1 MAKNTMLLMLI
12 SAIGV
17 VLSFAKESIVAYFF
31 GTSATVDAYVVAVDL
46 PVSLFSLIS
55 MALLEHPVVDIG
67 PVEGDSQLYNA
78 AHN

>member
-17 VLSFAKESIVAYFF
+17 ILSFAKESIVAYFF
-31 GTSATVDAYVVAVDL
+31 GTSATVDAYVVAVDGL
-46 PVSLFSLIS
+46 AGVPVLFDLHG
-55 MALLEHPVVDIG
+55 LVG
-67 PVEGDSQLYNA
+67 CGDSQLYNA